1 METRSFKGVDSQD
14 GGAPAMKLVA
24 GTGRGGGAVARSC
37 YGEGGRLEEE
47 GGLGE

>member
-1 METRSFKGVDSQD
+1 MGVDAQD
-14 GGAPAMKLVA
+14 GNAPATEFVA
-24 GTGRGGGAVARSC
+24 GTGRGGGTVARSR